1 LTAVAFDRL
10 PTSTSFSEAELVLR
24 NRDLMVGMSPEADP
38 VMDHVLQRLHGDEHF
53 DRRRMESVLFR
64 KELLARYEMES
75 LLPALRQEME
85 RALSLDP
92 ESNAVPTDLLIMAR
106 TALTRQTAGLVGL
119 DGVNGEDAANRLRVI
134 AERLRDAAAVTWS
147 TRDHAEVMR
156 EAVHALEELRSE
168 FYVPSLAR
176 RRLQSASGE
185 DKDGAPDL
193 LTLLLRHHG
202 QDWDEE
208 LWLRETA
215 LFVLASSGT
224 LSNAI
229 SYAVVE
235 LEGWFAGHPQD
246 RGLTGDIDFLTA
258 AASESLRLHP
268 SPPFLARV
276 AVNDTIVGNT
286 QYRAGE
292 YLRID
297 LGAVNRDQAVFGPD
311 AAEFN
316 PHRKVETT
324 RLYGLAF
331 GGGAH
336 MCIGRPL
343 AMGPHTGDHDL
354 SSAVGGLVRLFDKLY
369 RAGVRLDPEHPPQ
382 HSPEVFQHLFLSVP
396 VVFTTLREAL
406 DGW

>member
-1 LTAVAFDRL
+1 MSAVAFDRL
-10 PTSTSFSEAELVLR
+10 PTVTSFAEAALVLR

-64 KELLARYEMES
+64 KELLARYELES
-75 LLPALRQEME
+75 LLPALREE
-85 RALSLDP
+85 LEKALRRNP
-92 ESNAVPTDLLIMAR
+92 GATEVPADLLITAR

-119 DGVNGEDAANRLRVI
+119 DGVDGEDAANRLRVI

-156 EAVHALEELRSE
+156 GAVQALEELRSD

-176 RRLQSASGE
+176 RREKSASG
-185 DKDGAPDL
+185 DKESGSPDL

-235 LEGWFAGHPQD
+235 LEGWFARHPED
-246 RGLTGDIDFLTA
+246 RGLVTDIEFLTA

-276 AVNDTIVGNT
+276 AVKDTTVGT
-286 QYRAGE
+286 TPYREGE

-297 LGAVNRDQAVFGPD
+297 LGAVNRDPTVFGPD
-311 AAEFN
+311 ADNFN

-343 AMGPHTGDHDL
+343 AMGPHTGEADL
-354 SSAVGGLVRLFDKLY
+354 GSAVGGLVRLFDKLY
-369 RAGVRLDPEHPPQ
+369 RAGVRLDPQNPPK

-406 DGW
+406 EDW

>member
-1 LTAVAFDRL
+1 MSAVAFDRL
-10 PTSTSFSEAELVLR
+10 PTITSFAEAELVLR

-64 KELLARYEMES
+64 KELLARYELES
-75 LLPALRQEME
+75 LLPALREE
-85 RALSLDP
+85 LAKALRRNPDST
-92 ESNAVPTDLLIMAR
+92 EVPADLLITAR

-119 DGVNGEDAANRLRVI
+119 DGVDGEGAANRLRVI

-156 EAVHALEELRSE
+156 EAVQALEELRSD
-168 FYVPSLAR
+168 FYGPSLAR
-176 RRLQSASGE
+176 RRQRLASG
-185 DKDGAPDL
+185 DKESGVPDL

-235 LEGWFAGHPQD
+235 LEGWFAKHTQD
-246 RGLTGDIDFLTA
+246 RVLVADIEFLTA

-276 AVNDTIVGNT
+276 AVKDTTVVT
-286 QYRAGE
+286 TPYREGE

-297 LGAVNRDQAVFGPD
+297 LGAVNRDPTVFGPD
-311 AAEFN
+311 ADTFN
-316 PHRKVETT
+316 PHRKVDTA

-343 AMGPHTGDHDL
+343 AMGPHTGEADPA
-354 SSAVGGLVRLFDKLY
+354 SAVGGLVRLLDKLY
-369 RAGVRLDPEHPPQ
+369 RAGVRLDPQNPPK

-406 DGW
+406 EDW